1 MIRVRIR
8 PTPHTMKTDQQPQ
21 RLPVGM
27 LAGRRAWPVWW
38 SERGDQNP
46 IPSRT
51 RPLTAPAPMVLCLKT
66 RESRSPPDLP
76 STSYIP
82 SSRSEPR
89 SPPGSRPAGFVV
101 FGTIDAGII
110 AACSIP
116 RILVIAAFGTV
127 STATDRMSV
136 ALARWDRVHCR
147 RGSSCRERPVGTRFG
162 RGGGMP
168 GRQPAAGRPLQV
180 RRCQTSRWVKLSYSP
195 IPPPEKNEAASA
207 TARGG

>member
-21 RLPVGM
+21 RLPVRM

-76 STSYIP
+76 STYTFPRHDPNHEARPAHARRALSCSGP
-82 SSRSEPR
+82 SMQVSLRPVRSLGSSSSPLLEQCRRPPIGCRSRSPGGTGFTAGAVRHAGNARSAPGSAGEVGCPVV
-89 SPPGSRPAGFVV
+89 SPPPGVRSRSG
-101 FGTIDAGII
+101 
-110 AACSIP
+110 AA
-116 RILVIAAFGTV
+116 
-127 STATDRMSV
+127 
-136 ALARWDRVHCR
+136 R
-147 RGSSCRERPVGTRFG
+147 RRDG
-162 RGGGMP
+162 
-168 GRQPAAGRPLQV
+168 
-180 RRCQTSRWVKLSYSP
+180 
-195 IPPPEKNEAASA
+195 
-207 TARGG
+207 